1 MAGWQGMPL
10 SVLLLL
16 RKILSASGSPE
27 ELHSPGGAWQGTVPS
42 PPDRECKSSSR
53 YGRADVTQSGPMGLR
68 GRTWDTVCPLR
79 QCPALLYHDG
89 LTESFPELNPLWQEE
104 VEGGRCSALLRADL
118 RQQQKLNEPFKERKR
133 SAGTSVP
140 GSVSRAMSRAGEG
153 NLCPSSSLQRLPGD
167 PDSIQGCG
175 SRSGWC
181 GQELSAHLSGAC
193 GLQAE
198 PLTCAQGGS
207 GDM

>member
-1 MAGWQGMPL
+1 MAGWKGMPL
-10 SVLLLL
+10 SVLVLL
-16 RKILSASGSPE
+16 RKILSALGSPE
-27 ELHSPGGAWQGTVPS
+27 ELYSAGGAWQGTVPS

-53 YGRADVTQSGPMGLR
+53 EGRAGITHSGPMGLR
-68 GRTWDTVCPLR
+68 GRTWDTLSPPR
-79 QCPALLYHDG
+79 QCPALIYHGG
-89 LTESFPELNPLWQEE
+89 LAESFPELNPLWQEE

-118 RQQQKLNEPFKERKR
+118 RQQQKLNEPFKEIRR

-140 GSVSRAMSRAGEG
+140 GSVSRAVSRAGEG
-153 NLCPSSSLQRLPGD
+153 KLCPSSSLQRHPGD
-167 PDSIQGCG
+167 PDCVQGCG
-175 SRSGWC
+175 SSSGWC
-181 GQELSAHLSGAC
+181 GQELSAHLGRAC

>member
-68 GRTWDTVCPLR
+68 GRTWDTVCLLR

-133 SAGTSVP
+133 STGTSVP

-153 NLCPSSSLQRLPGD
+153 NLCPSSTLQRLPGD
-167 PDSIQGCG
+167 PDSIQGYS